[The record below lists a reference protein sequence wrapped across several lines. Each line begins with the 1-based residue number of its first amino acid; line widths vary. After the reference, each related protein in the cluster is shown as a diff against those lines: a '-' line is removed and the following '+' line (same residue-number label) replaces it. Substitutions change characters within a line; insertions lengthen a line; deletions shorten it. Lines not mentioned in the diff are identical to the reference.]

1 MVETKKFYTR
11 VQLKYDSWE
20 RWNSDENKVKVPLA
34 GEVCLV
40 AIPSTGVDGSVP
52 SEAPAVLMKVGDGTT
67 PFKDLKWL
75 SAKAADVH
83 SWAKMSESDFKA
95 WLVSVDGPALATD
108 ADLDAL
114 DARVVIAENA
124 ISDHGTRLDNL
135 EAALGTSEGEGDSII
150 ERVGAL
156 EGEMDDAQEDILAL
170 EGLVG
175 TKGDAASVDTA
186 FGRIAKAQA
195 AAEAAQ
201 GAANTN
207 AGDIA
212 VLEGSDKGKSVR
224 TIATEAIASYAQPG
238 VAEDAVNT
246 LTEVLDWIKGVDDEH
261 EGAAALIEDVSKIQT
276 YLGEKEDGSYP
287 AFSGGEATVPS
298 AINGNYSRIEAAVA
312 RIATLEGMVGEEG
325 SVTEAIANAEKAAK
339 DYADTEIG
347 KAKTELKGYADQA
360 ETDAVSAA
368 KDYTDGKIL
377 EVNGT
382 ITTIQGQLGEG
393 TVDSRIATALQSAKD
408 YADESE
414 RDAVATV
421 VGASTDASTANTING
436 AKKYASEQAIAE
448 AGKVQ
453 AALNEAV
460 GNIGTQLGEGT
471 VDSRIEAAEDRAAE
485 DATAKADKA
494 LEDAKAYA
502 DQAETDAISAANKHT
517 DDAIAGVNGTIGTLS
532 NRPFVSVENNGVVK
546 NEDGSEEIHY
556 VTFYCGSAD
565 VMF

>member
-1 MVETKKFYTR
+1 MANVESKVFHTR

-95 WLVSVDGPALATD
+95 WLVSTDGPALATAQSVTD
-108 ADLDAL
+108 AV
-114 DARVVIAENA
+114 ARIAANELA
-124 ISDHGTRLDNL
+124 ISGHATRIEGL
-135 EAALGTSEGEGDSII
+135 ETALGVGEGVDGSITD
-150 ERVGAL
+150 RVKTL

-175 TKGDAASVDTA
+175 AKADGASVDTA

-201 GAANTN
+201 AAADAN
-207 AGDIA
+207 ATAIGVLNGGDA
-212 VLEGSDKGKSVR
+212 GKSVR

-276 YLGEKEDGSYP
+276 YLGEQADGSYP
-287 AFSGGEATVPS
+287 TFTGGEATVPA
-298 AINGNYSRIEAAVA
+298 AINGNYGRINAAVA

-325 SVTEAIANAEKAAK
+325 SVTEAIEAAEANAKA
-339 DYADTEIG
+339 YADAEIG
-347 KAKTELKGYADQA
+347 EAKTELQSYADQA
-360 ETDAVSAA
+360 EADALASAKEYTDAEIDKVEAS
-368 KDYTDGKIL
+368 
-377 EVNGT
+377 
-382 ITTIQGQLGEG
+382 ITTINSNLGSG
-393 TVDSRIATALQSAKD
+393 TVDSRIAAALQSAKD
-408 YADESE
+408 YADVAES
-414 RDAVATV
+414 DAVKTV
-421 VGASTDASTANTING
+421 VGASGDAATANTVYG
-436 AKKYASEQAIAE
+436 AKAYANAAAVSE

-453 AALNEAV
+453 AAVNGELTTIKE
-460 GNIGTQLGEGT
+460 QLGTGK
-471 VDSRIEAAEDRAAE
+471 VDDRI
-485 DATAKADKA
+485 ATAKSEAATDAQNKADAA
-494 LEDAKAYA
+494 LASAQAYA
-502 DQAETDAISAANKHT
+502 DTAEADAISAANKHT
-517 DDAIAGVNGTIGTLS
+517 DDAIAEVNGAIDTLGD
-532 NRPFVSVENNGVVK
+532 RPFVSVATNGVQE
-546 NEDGSEEIHY
+546 NGDIHY

>member
-1 MVETKKFYTR
+1 MANVENKKFHTR

-95 WLVSVDGPALATD
+95 WLVSAEGPALATAKSVTD
-108 ADLDAL
+108 AV
-114 DARVVIAENA
+114 ARIAANELA
-124 ISDHGTRLDNL
+124 ISGHATRIGDL
-135 EAALGTSEGEGDSII
+135 EAALGVGGGTDGSISDRVSNL
-150 ERVGAL
+150 ER
-156 EGEMDDAQEDILAL
+156 EMDTAQGDISDL

-175 TKGDAASVDTA
+175 EKADGKDVDTA

-201 GAANTN
+201 ATANGNSTAIGTLNGADA
-207 AGDIA
+207 
-212 VLEGSDKGKSVR
+212 GKSVR

-246 LTEVLDWIKGVDDEH
+246 LTEVLNWIKGVDDEH

-276 YLGEKEDGSYP
+276 YLGEQADGSYP
-287 AFSGGEATVPS
+287 TFTGGEATVPA
-298 AINGNYSRIEAAVA
+298 AINGNYSRIDAAVA
-312 RIATLEGMVGEEG
+312 RIASLEGMVGAEG
-325 SVTEAIANAEKAAK
+325 SVTKAIADAEKAAK
-339 DYADTEIG
+339 DYADTKIG
-347 KAKTELKGYADQA
+347 EAKTELKGYADQA
-360 ETDAVSAA
+360 EADALANANKYTDAEIDKVEASIA
-368 KDYTDGKIL
+368 TINSNL
-377 EVNGT
+377 GT
-382 ITTIQGQLGEG
+382 G

-408 YADESE
+408 YADTAESDAVKTVVGVSGDAATANTVYGAKAHA
-414 RDAVATV
+414 DAVA
-421 VGASTDASTANTING
+421 AS
-436 AKKYASEQAIAE
+436 E
-448 AGKVQ
+448 AGKVK
-453 AALNEAV
+453 AAVNGELTTIKE
-460 GNIGTQLGEGT
+460 QLGSGK
-471 VDSRIEAAEDRAAE
+471 VDDRI
-485 DATAKADKA
+485 ATAKSEAAADAKNKADAA
-494 LEDAKAYA
+494 LEAAKTYA
-502 DQAETDAISAANKHT
+502 DTAEADAISAANKHT
-517 DDAIAGVNGTIGTLS
+517 DDAIAGVNGTINTLS
-532 NRPFVSVENNGVVK
+532 NRPFVSVATNGVQE
-546 NEDGSEEIHY
+546 NGDIHY

>member
-1 MVETKKFYTR
+1 MANVESKVFHTR

-52 SEAPAVLMKVGDGTT
+52 SEAPAVLMKVGDGAT

-95 WLVSVDGPALATD
+95 WLVSADGPALAT
-108 ADLDAL
+108 AQSVTDLAAL
-114 DARVVIAENA
+114 VSANA
-124 ISDHGTRLDNL
+124 GDISGHGTRLDNL
-135 EAALGTSEGEGDSII
+135 EAALGIGEGIDGSISDK
-150 ERVGAL
+150 VKTL
-156 EGEMDDAQEDILAL
+156 EDEMDQAQEDISDL

-175 TKGDAASVDTA
+175 EKTDGKDVDTA

-201 GAANTN
+201 ATANGNATAIGTLNGADA
-207 AGDIA
+207 
-212 VLEGSDKGKSVR
+212 GKSVR

-246 LTEVLDWIKGVDDEH
+246 LTEVLNWIKGVDDEH

-276 YLGEKEDGSYP
+276 YLGEQENGSYP
-287 AFSGGEATVPS
+287 AFTGGEATVPA
-298 AINGNYSRIEAAVA
+298 AINGNYSRIDKAVA
-312 RIATLEGMVGEEG
+312 RIASLEGMVGAEG
-325 SVTEAIANAEKAAK
+325 SVTKAIADAEKAAK

-347 KAKTELKGYADQA
+347 KAKTELQSYADQA
-360 ETDAVSAA
+360 EADALKDA
-368 KDYTDGKIL
+368 KEYADAEIDKVEASIA
-377 EVNGT
+377 T
-382 ITTIQGQLGEG
+382 INSNLGSG
-393 TVDSRIATALQSAKD
+393 TVDSRIAAALQSAKD
-408 YADESE
+408 YADTAES
-414 RDAVATV
+414 DAVKTV
-421 VGASTDASTANTING
+421 VGASGDAATANTVYG
-436 AKKYASEQAIAE
+436 AKAHADAVAVSE

-453 AALNEAV
+453 AAVNGELATIKE
-460 GNIGTQLGEGT
+460 QLGTGK
-471 VDSRIEAAEDRAAE
+471 VDDRI
-485 DATAKADKA
+485 ATAKSEAAADAKNKADAA
-494 LEDAKAYA
+494 LEAAKTYA
-502 DQAETDAISAANKHT
+502 DTAEADAVSSANSYTDGKVAAINT
-517 DDAIAGVNGTIGTLS
+517 EIS
-532 NRPFVSVENNGVVK
+532 NVKDRPFVSVATNGVQE
-546 NEDGSEEIHY
+546 NGDIHY